1 MTDQYMNDPDPLE
14 RPPFWTFSS
23 TTSTAPVTE
32 ASSTVD
38 GTDAI
43 ITNTAGDPIKGLKAR
58 QLNARMI
65 LNGRSKNFPTEWFD
79 LVNKV
84 NADTWANKAA
94 GTWLCSGFNSKET
107 SEMVE
112 NTLVNYY
119 EYSIEFTYNAN
130 TWRLRVPNV
139 GTHYLD
145 SNGKRRQA
153 YVEDEN
159 GNHISATKPVALN
172 TDGSLKTSGA
182 PDIIT
187 LFPYETASFATLPD
201 VPT

>member
-65 LNGRSKNFPTEWFD
+65 LNGRSKNFPTEW
-79 LVNKV
+79 LS
-84 NADTWANKAA
+84 
-94 GTWLCSGFNSKET
+94 L
-107 SEMVE
+107 
-112 NTLVNYY
+112 
-119 EYSIEFTYNAN
+119 I
-130 TWRLRVPNV
+130 
-139 GTHYLD
+139 
-145 SNGKRRQA
+145 
-153 YVEDEN
+153 
-159 GNHISATKPVALN
+159 HI
-172 TDGSLKTSGA
+172 
-182 PDIIT
+182 
-187 LFPYETASFATLPD
+187 
-201 VPT
+201 